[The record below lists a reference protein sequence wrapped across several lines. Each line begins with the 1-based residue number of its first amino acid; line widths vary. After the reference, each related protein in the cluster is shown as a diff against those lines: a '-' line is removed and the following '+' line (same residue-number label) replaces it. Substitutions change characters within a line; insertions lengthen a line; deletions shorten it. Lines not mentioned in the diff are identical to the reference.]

1 MDKYQA
7 LADRVAK
14 LEARCKQM
22 QALLDRVFE
31 DIEAQANEPAEAE
44 SGVSLDNLLRR
55 LTDKQA
61 AILSGVL
68 ENLSSQEIA
77 ELTNVTAN
85 TVRTHL
91 RYIYRK
97 AEVSQ
102 RHQLITKYQEAWE
115 SMSDETFDRLTGG
128 KAERLK
134 FELHQ

>member
-1 MDKYQA
+1 MDKVQA
-7 LADRVAK
+7 LTDRVAK
-14 LEARCKQM
+14 LEAKLKQT
-22 QALLDRVFE
+22 QALVDRLYE
-31 DIEAQANEPAEAE
+31 EAE
-44 SGVSLDNLLRR
+44 SNETQVVEEGVTLENLLRR

-77 ELTNVTAN
+77 DLTNVTAN

-115 SMSDETFDRLTGG
+115 QMSDETFDRLTGG

-134 FELHQ
+134 FELHS